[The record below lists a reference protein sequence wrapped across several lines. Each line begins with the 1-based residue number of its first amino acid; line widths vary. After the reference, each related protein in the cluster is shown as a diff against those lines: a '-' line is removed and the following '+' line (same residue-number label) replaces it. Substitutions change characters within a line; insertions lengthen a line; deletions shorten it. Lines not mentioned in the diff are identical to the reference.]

1 VDLQTPVSVEVAGIV
16 GDARVFGQAEEAPA
30 LLYMSSRQFP
40 TNFMHLI
47 VRTAAAPSAVAAP
60 IRRTVRA
67 LDPALSIARVESMRD
82 LLRASV
88 AEPRLRTV
96 LIGAFAAVALVLT
109 LTGVYGIIAFTVGQ
123 RTREIG
129 IRLALGATGRD
140 VVRMIMRQGAAL
152 VSLGVLIG
160 LPLAVGGSRLLAGLL
175 FEVRPADALIFTL
188 APIALGAAALLAAA
202 VPARRA
208 ARIEPVRALRAE

>member
-1 VDLQTPVSVEVAGIV
+1 
-16 GDARVFGQAEEAPA
+16 
-30 LLYMSSRQFP
+30 
-40 TNFMHLI
+40 
-47 VRTAAAPSAVAAP
+47 
-60 IRRTVRA
+60 
-67 LDPALSIARVESMRD
+67 
-82 LLRASV
+82 
-88 AEPRLRTV
+88 
-96 LIGAFAAVALVLT
+96 
-109 LTGVYGIIAFTVGQ
+109 
-123 RTREIG
+123 
-129 IRLALGATGRD
+129 
-140 VVRMIMRQGAAL
+140 MIMRQGAAL